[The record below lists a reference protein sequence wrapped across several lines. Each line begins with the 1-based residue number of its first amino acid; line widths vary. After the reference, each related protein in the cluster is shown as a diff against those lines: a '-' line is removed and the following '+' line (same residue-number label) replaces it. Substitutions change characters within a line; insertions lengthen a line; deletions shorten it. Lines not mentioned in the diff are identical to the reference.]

1 MAGGAGIRMLAPPG
15 EACAKGSPLQDIF
28 SLLSFSDGGWGSALA
43 AGTLVTLTL
52 ALTTLPIGI
61 FLGLVV
67 ALMARSRSARA
78 RAVATVFTT
87 VFRGLPEL
95 LTLLIVYYGGQI
107 LIQRLMTAMGY
118 EGQLQINAFLA
129 GVLAFGLVL
138 AAFSSEVWVGALNTV
153 PRGQYE
159 AGSALGLSRWL
170 TFRLVVF
177 PQLMRAALPGLS
189 NNWLTLLK
197 DTSLISTISLVDL
210 MRQTNLA
217 VGATKQPMVFYL
229 TACLIYLVLSA
240 GSGLAF
246 TFLERRAN
254 RGYARG

>member
-1 MAGGAGIRMLAPPG
+1 M
-15 EACAKGSPLQDIF
+15 QDIF

-43 AGTLVTLTL
+43 AGTLVTVSL
-52 ALTTLPIGI
+52 ALTTLPVGI
-61 FLGLVV
+61 FLGLGV
-67 ALMARSRSARA
+67 ALMARSRSPRV

-87 VFRGLPEL
+87 IFRGLPEL

-107 LIQRLMTAMGY
+107 LIQRLMAAMGF
-118 EGQLQINAFLA
+118 EGQIQINAFLA
-129 GVLAFGLVL
+129 GVVAFGLVL
-138 AAFSSEVWVGALNTV
+138 AAFSSEVWVGALNTIA
-153 PRGQYE
+153 RGQYE
-159 AGSALGLSRWL
+159 AASALGLTKWL
-170 TFRLVVF
+170 SFRLVVF

-197 DTSLISTISLVDL
+197 DTSLISTISLVDI

-229 TACLIYLVLSA
+229 TACFLYLFLSA

-254 RGYARG
+254 RGQVRG

>member
-1 MAGGAGIRMLAPPG
+1 MLASPG
-15 EACAKGSPLQDIF
+15 EACSKVSPLQDIF

-43 AGTLVTLTL
+43 AGTVVTLTL
-52 ALTTLPIGI
+52 ALTTLPVGI

-67 ALMARSRSARA
+67 ALMARSRSTRA

-87 VFRGLPEL
+87 IFRGLPEL

-129 GVLAFGLVL
+129 GVVAFGLVL
-138 AAFSSEVWVGALNTV
+138 AAFSSEVWIGALNTIA
-153 PRGQYE
+153 RGQYE
-159 AGSALGLSRWL
+159 AGSALGLSKWL

-229 TACLIYLVLSA
+229 AACCIYLLLSA

-246 TFLERRAN
+246 TALERRAN
-254 RGYARG
+254 RGHVRG